1 MINFIIGLFVD
12 SFLGV
17 ALMALMDMAKDYEPK
32 KHDPERKE
40 SECKEPTR
48 MWTVGNLCKFE
59 GDVYEIKSFM
69 EINGHTYVRLSHYD
83 TGSSLSVPVEEL
95 EAVEE

>member
-1 MINFIIGLFVD
+1 MISFIIGLFVG
-12 SFLGV
+12 SFIGV
-17 ALMALMDMAKDYEPK
+17 ALMALMYMAKDYEPK
-32 KHDPERKE
+32 KHDPEH
-40 SECKEPTR
+40 KEPTR

-69 EINGHTYVRLSHYD
+69 EINGHTHVRLSHYD

>member
-1 MINFIIGLFVD
+1 MNDFGTGLIIGTFFG
-12 SFLGV
+12 SFIGV
-17 ALMALMDMAKDYEPK
+17 ALMALFAMAKDPK
-32 KHDPERKE
+32 PPKREPERKE
-40 SECKEPTR
+40 PTI

-69 EINGHTYVRLSHYD
+69 EINGHTHVRLSHYD

>member
-1 MINFIIGLFVD
+1 MISFIIGLFVGD
-12 SFLGV
+12 FIGV
-17 ALMALMDMAKDYEPK
+17 ALMALMYMVKDSEPK
-32 KHDPERKE
+32 QKAP
-40 SECKEPTR
+40 ECKESTTL
-48 MWTVGNLCKFE
+48 WSVGDICKFE

-95 EAVEE
+95 EAMEE